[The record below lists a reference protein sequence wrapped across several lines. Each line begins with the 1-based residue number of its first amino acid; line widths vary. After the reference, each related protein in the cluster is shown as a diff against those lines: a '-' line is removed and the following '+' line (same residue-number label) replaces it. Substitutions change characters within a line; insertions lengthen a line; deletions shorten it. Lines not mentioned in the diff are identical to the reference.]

1 VSGER
6 LFVAM
11 AGLRSP
17 WGTEGGVEAHVAA
30 LAPRLVRRGA
40 HVTVYCRERY
50 NPHGNC
56 YREGVRLADVPT
68 VYSRSAEA
76 FVHTAM
82 AAPRACLR
90 HDIVHLHA
98 CGPALFTPIARALG
112 RRSVV
117 TLHGRDWE
125 RDKWG
130 ATARAVLHTSARVG
144 MRSANAVIS
153 VSADLA
159 PWCTDAGATDVEA
172 IPNGVEPH
180 EPVAWDPA
188 IFPMLQPGGYFLFL
202 GRLVPEKGLDTLV
215 AAAAAARLRFPVV
228 ITGGAAYT
236 PGFVGRLRREAPE
249 EHVVFTGARF
259 GLEKRMLLSH
269 ARAFVFPSRLEGLPL
284 ALLEAMAAGLPLLA
298 SDIPANREVHGGLAR
313 WSLPVDDVPA
323 WTRALREAAEASPE
337 SLARSGA
344 PLRGRAEREFG
355 WDRVADQTMA
365 VYRRVAAR

>member
-1 VSGER
+1 MSERR

-30 LAPRLVRRGA
+30 LAPRLVKRGA

-76 FVHTAM
+76 FVHTAIT
-82 AAPRACLR
+82 APRACLR

-98 CGPALFTPIARALG
+98 CGPALFASVPRMLG

-130 ATARAVLHTSARVG
+130 KAARAVLRGSARVG
-144 MRSANAVIS
+144 MRSADAVIS
-153 VSADLA
+153 VSNELL
-159 PWCTDAGATDVEA
+159 PWCREAGAHNVEA

-180 EPVAWDPA
+180 EPVTWDPA
-188 IFPMLQPGGYFLFL
+188 IFPMLRPGGYFLFL

-215 AAAAAARLRFPVV
+215 AAAASARLSMPVV
-228 ITGGAAYT
+228 ITGGGTYT
-236 PGFVGRLRREAPE
+236 AGFVGRLRREAPE
-249 EHVVFTGARF
+249 ERVIFTGPRF

-269 ARAFVFPSRLEGLPL
+269 ARAFVFPSRLEGLPV

-298 SDIPANREVHGGLAR
+298 SDIPPNHEAHGGLAR

-323 WTRALREAAEASPE
+323 WAHALKEAAAASPE
-337 SLARSGA
+337 SLAASGA
-344 PLRGRAEREFG
+344 ALRERAERHFG
-355 WDRVADQTMA
+355 WEATADRTMAMYERVAG
-365 VYRRVAAR
+365 R